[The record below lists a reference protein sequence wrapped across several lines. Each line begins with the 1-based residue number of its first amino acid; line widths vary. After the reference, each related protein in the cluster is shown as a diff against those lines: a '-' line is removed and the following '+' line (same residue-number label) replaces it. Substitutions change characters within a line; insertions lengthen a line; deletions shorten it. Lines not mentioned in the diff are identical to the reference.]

1 MVTKDVNGRIIMGL
15 LEILTLIFITLKV
28 LGLITWSWWVVLSP
42 AILGIFLGMVVGICM
57 AVIKNSKL

>member
-1 MVTKDVNGRIIMGL
+1 MVTNDANGRIIMGL

-28 LGLITWSWWVVLSP
+28 LGLITWSWLVVLSP
-42 AILGIFLGMVVGICM
+42 AILGIFLRMVVGICM